1 MTDKLG
7 IGESRDCFG
16 CMPVH
21 SELTSSETG
30 TLQVAKQFGEPE
42 NPDTIA
48 VVSPSVVEHVRLR
61 SAGRKFGAQAFAE
74 RKPFEVEADIDGE
87 AFAAWPVVDST
98 GGNGRVGVAIVG
110 GCGHGENGSRFFR
123 CVPANSQEKV
133 APSLPAFAKALTIA
147 QSIANSLARWDGIG

>member
-1 MTDKLG
+1 MPFDCRSGFFDQQAFLVFGEFALTLRISATVTDKLG

-16 CMPVH
+16 RMPVH
-21 SELTSSETG
+21 FRIDEQRDRH
-30 TLQVAKQFGEPE
+30 LQVAKQFGEPE

-98 GGNGRVGVAIVG
+98 GGNG
-110 GCGHGENGSRFFR
+110 
-123 CVPANSQEKV
+123 
-133 APSLPAFAKALTIA
+133 
-147 QSIANSLARWDGIG
+147 